1 MQTVDLNI
9 EKHMQT
15 VKIIS
20 QINNEISMYLSCFLI
35 VCLPVFYSLFMVSKS
50 RIFSLYFLMYKQEGE
65 EHLLSYL

>member
-9 EKHMQT
+9 ESHMQT

-20 QINNEISMYLSCFLI
+20 QINNEILADLI
-35 VCLPVFYSLFMVSKS
+35 VFTSVLQCFMVPKS
-50 RIFSLYFLMYKQEGE
+50 RMFFFSMYKQEGE